1 MNNYIL
7 SSIILSYSLLITAFL
22 YGVSNE
28 VIRNNEFKKWHIIYL
43 GFILGIESITIFS
56 IYILESKTT
65 QYLYPIYVTGEFLIL
80 MSLCLTEFKAT
91 KMWKLVTG
99 IVASF
104 IFIETTILW
113 FVHQDA
119 STGYAKIISHL
130 IIICL
135 LAILLVK
142 NMREVERSKQSWFIF
157 GALFLYYSV
166 SLFLF
171 LLINQL
177 TEHSINLWIINNILS
192 SILYGSFIYTF
203 YSFKKWKS
211 RSYI

>member
-7 SSIILSYSLLITAFL
+7 TSIIFSYSLLITAFV
-22 YGVSNE
+22 YGITNE
-28 VIRNNEFKKWHIIYL
+28 KIRNNELSNGYIIFL
-43 GFILGIESITIFS
+43 GFILGIEIISIFS
-56 IYILESKTT
+56 IYILESENT
-65 QYLYPIYVTGEFLIL
+65 QYFYPFYVTGEFLIL
-80 MSLCLTEFKAT
+80 MSLCLAELKAT
-91 KMWKLVTG
+91 KKWKLATG
-99 IVASF
+99 LVASY

-113 FVHQDA
+113 FINEDA

-135 LAILLVK
+135 VAVLLIK
-142 NMREVERSKQSWFIF
+142 NIRETEKNDPRWFIY

-171 LLINQL
+171 LLMNQL
-177 TEHSINLWIINNILS
+177 TEQSINIWIINNILS

-203 YSFKKWKS
+203 YSLIKWKS
-211 RSYI
+211 KLNI